1 MNLVKLQDDLRMLP
15 MALLDAKAKGQDPNV
30 PAWLAT
36 GVLNEKLD
44 AQKRAGLAQGAA
56 KGSLPSVA
64 EQIQQK
70 AGLMALQGQRQ
81 QQSQQQMGEQAAR
94 APTPT
99 AENTPQPEG
108 QPQEEFAA
116 AGGGI
121 ARLPVDPR
129 MFDYRGGGIIAFAG
143 DGEEGS
149 KVPSAY
155 VPLERREGEDFEDYF
170 ARVDAEESRLKKE
183 RKAALPST
191 YITPSARSEGES
203 FVEYRNRIIAEQD
216 AKKAAKIEAERQA
229 NEAVRKAA
237 VEQRPRLSSPFAQAG
252 TDPGAPRAGIAAVAP
267 PAAAPPP
274 AAVPPPPAP
283 APAPAPAP
291 RPQIPRPQAPQPQ
304 AVAPAPVPPAQGI
317 AQLPVERTPTD
328 TGVEGMLME
337 SLKAK
342 YKAPTLDEL
351 KAERASATPESLR
364 QPAGLEQL
372 ARLNEMQKKREAGAS
387 GRKLD
392 EITQSMLGIGL
403 PGGYGAAAM
412 RAGQAAT
419 AADEAFAGD
428 QNKLRSAIEADQRGE
443 ATAEQTALLS
453 GLATGRAATA
463 TAGEARQKDLA
474 QVYGT
479 QTTAKTQAA
488 ADLAHAN
495 SALAVAKLGLQG
507 HQYTADQHL
516 KGVLASAA
524 QRGDTGE
531 VKALTAAITLVKND
545 RGIAALEKMSED
557 ASKSMI
563 PSERLKAAG
572 YLKQIEERT
581 IQLYESQGVR
591 IPRST
596 MPTAP
601 GAAGPGGLKYNPAT
615 GKIE

>member
-81 QQSQQQMGEQAAR
+81 QQSQQQMGEQAAQ

-121 ARLPVDPR
+121 ARLPVDSR

-149 KVPSAY
+149 KVPAQEEVSVEFDEFGNPRSRDEQKRIATRNS
-155 VPLERREGEDFEDYF
+155 VVRRDAAIRAAMATQDRYSPEGVEAMEQFYKPRF
-170 ARVDAEESRLKKE
+170 
-183 RKAALPST
+183 
-191 YITPSARSEGES
+191 TP
-203 FVEYRNRIIAEQD
+203 
-216 AKKAAKIEAERQA
+216 
-229 NEAVRKAA
+229 
-237 VEQRPRLSSPFAQAG
+237 
-252 TDPGAPRAGIAAVAP
+252 T
-267 PAAAPPP
+267 AAPVAST
-274 AAVPPPPAP
+274 AAPSPQAAP

-291 RPQIPRPQAPQPQ
+291 RPQVPRPQAPRPQ
-304 AVAPAPVPPAQGI
+304 AVAPAPAPAPVPVQPAQGI
-317 AQLPVERTPTD
+317 AQLPVERPPTD

-351 KAERASATPESLR
+351 KAERAAATPDSLR

-372 ARLNEMQKKREAGAS
+372 ARLNEMQKKRDAGAS
-387 GRKLD
+387 GRKWD

-412 RAGQAAT
+412 RAGQATT

-428 QNKLRSAIEADQRGE
+428 QNKLRSAIEAAQRGE

-453 GLATGRAATA
+453 GLATGRADTAKAT
-463 TAGEARQKDLA
+463 EARQRDLA
-474 QVYGT
+474 QAFGT
-479 QTTAKTQAA
+479 VQTAASSKYTADTNAAAQAA
-488 ADLAHAN
+488 ASLSNAN

-516 KGVLASAA
+516 KGALASAA
-524 QRGDTGE
+524 QRGDTAD

-545 RGIAALEKMSED
+545 RGIAALEKMAED
-557 ASKSMI
+557 ASKSLI

-572 YLKQIEERT
+572 YLKQIEDRT

-596 MPTAP
+596 MPPAP